1 MEEEEAIAKYHK
13 VMLYSPFIA
22 TFRVNGMLVYLSTQ
36 LNKECTSGLK
46 KIMLFHT
53 CYCSEQLKSE
63 WDEKKSLQQ
72 NMIDMG
78 LTADAN
84 SILTVKKTKV
94 YTFI

>member
-1 MEEEEAIAKYHK
+1 
-13 VMLYSPFIA
+13 
-22 TFRVNGMLVYLSTQ
+22 
-36 LNKECTSGLK
+36 
-46 KIMLFHT
+46 MLFHT

-94 YTFI
+94 YIFV